1 MPAWCWCGRNIDDL
15 VIIIGDMKAPGASSS
30 TYQLPQE
37 IDVLDDI
44 EINPSC
50 GHLLPKVVIHQLFV
64 RRLNT
69 WLGLAGRL
77 ETHECM

>member
-50 GHLLPKVVIHQLFV
+50 GHLLPK
-64 RRLNT
+64 LNT